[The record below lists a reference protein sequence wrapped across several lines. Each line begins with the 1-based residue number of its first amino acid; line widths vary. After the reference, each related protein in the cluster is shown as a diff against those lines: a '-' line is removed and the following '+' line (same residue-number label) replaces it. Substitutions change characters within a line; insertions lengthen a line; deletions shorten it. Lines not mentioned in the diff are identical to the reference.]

1 MESPDESS
9 KTPETTDILKEN
21 VHDYRK
27 SVKPKN
33 RLRLNSNGLR
43 LLVAILLII
52 IIVGVLT
59 SITNLGKEKNSEGI
73 TGYAVFSGEEG
84 SEEIDPSTEPEAGGE
99 EDAFSPTYAEG
110 NPTILKN
117 IRLNADIE
125 LQSYKLDLN
134 NIDMSIDAKSL
145 IVVTPSVDLEINPEE
160 EINLQSFTGELEFSD
175 GKLMLSGELDKYL
188 SNYLTMKFKNTEEQ
202 MILMIN
208 QGTIKIGKIEID
220 KLEAVATGKIGLNQ
234 MTIWPNLE
242 TVTFEDYEGSFET
255 KMEYD
260 KNLVSLTGDVGL
272 VKTNINGVEV
282 NID

>member
-1 MESPDESS
+1 MENQEESS
-9 KTPETTDILKEN
+9 KTPETIDILKEN

-33 RLRLNSNGLR
+33 KLRLNSKGLR
-43 LLVAILLII
+43 LLVAVLLII
-52 IIVGVLT
+52 ILVGVLT
-59 SITNLGKEKNSEGI
+59 SITKLGKEKNSEGI
-73 TGYAVFSGEEG
+73 TGYAVYSGNGESEG
-84 SEEIDPSTEPEAGGE
+84 IDPSTESGAAGK
-99 EDAFSPTYAEG
+99 EDALSSTGAESE
-110 NPTILKN
+110 PTILKN

-145 IVVTPSVDLEINPEE
+145 IVVTSSVDLEINPEE
-160 EINLQSFTGELEFSD
+160 EINLQSFTGELEFND
-175 GKLMLSGELDKYL
+175 GKLMLSGALDKYL

-202 MILMIN
+202 KVLMIN
-208 QGTIKIGKIEID
+208 QGIIRIGKIEID
-220 KLEAVATGKIGLNQ
+220 KVEAVATGKIGLNQ

-242 TVTFEDYEGSFET
+242 TITFEDYEGSFET
-255 KMEYD
+255 KMEDD
-260 KNLVSLTGDVGL
+260 KNLVSLTGDVGV